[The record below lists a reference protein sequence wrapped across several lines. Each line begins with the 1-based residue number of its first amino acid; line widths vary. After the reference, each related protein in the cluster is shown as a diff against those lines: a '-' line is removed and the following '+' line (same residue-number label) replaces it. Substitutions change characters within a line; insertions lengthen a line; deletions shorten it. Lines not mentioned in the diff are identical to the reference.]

1 MKVVVT
7 TLKFVLSYNEIIQR
21 ILNEYYLHIELNK
34 LLDAHILAKIVGL
47 KILDVVQNIILFTF
61 EIK

>member
-1 MKVVVT
+1 MVT

-34 LLDAHILAKIVGL
+34 LLDTHILAKIVGL

>member
-1 MKVVVT
+1 MVT

-21 ILNEYYLHIELNK
+21 ILNEYYLYIELNK